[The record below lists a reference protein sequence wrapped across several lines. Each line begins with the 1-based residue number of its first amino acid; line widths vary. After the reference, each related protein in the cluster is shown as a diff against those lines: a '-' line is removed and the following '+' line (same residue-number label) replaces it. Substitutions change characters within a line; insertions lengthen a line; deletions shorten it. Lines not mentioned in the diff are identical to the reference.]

1 MKKVPLHV
9 AIIMDG
15 NGRWAQERNLPRY
28 IGHRVG
34 SESVRDVIEV
44 SLEKGIKYLT
54 LYTFSTENWQRP
66 RQEVEFLMKLFARLI
81 HEEIPILKEKG
92 VRFDI
97 TGDSTLIPGFLK
109 DKIDWAKNETKN
121 CTKLNLYL
129 AFSYGGRREIIHA
142 VNSILQKGIFSVDEN
157 TFRNFLYHPE
167 MPDPDMLI
175 RTGGEKRISNFL
187 LWQVAYTELF
197 FTDTLWPDFR
207 RDEFVNMLEEFS
219 MRDRRFG
226 KIK

>member
-1 MKKVPLHV
+1 MRGIPLHV

-15 NGRWAQERNLPRY
+15 NGRWAKERNLPRY

-44 SLEKGIKYLT
+44 AREYKIKNLT

-66 RQEVEFLMKLFARLI
+66 KEEVEFLMELFSRLLD
-81 HEEIPILKEKG
+81 EEIPLLKEKG
-92 VRFDI
+92 VKFDI
-97 TGDSTLIPGFLK
+97 TGDEELIPEFLR
-109 DKIDWAKNETKN
+109 DKIEWAKKETST
-121 CTKLNLYL
+121 CSDLNLYL
-129 AFSYGGRREIIHA
+129 AFSYGGRREIIHGI
-142 VNSILQKGIFSVDEN
+142 NRLLKEKRDSITEEE
-157 TFRNFLYHPE
+157 FRKYLYKPH

-197 FTDTLWPDFR
+197 FTNTLWPDFR
-207 RDEFVNMLEEFS
+207 RDEFINMIEEFGK
-219 MRDRRFG
+219 RERRFG
-226 KIK
+226 KVL

>member
-1 MKKVPLHV
+1 MKKIPLHV

-66 RQEVEFLMKLFARLI
+66 RQEVEFLLKLFARLI
-81 HEEIPILKEKG
+81 DEEIPILKEKG

-97 TGDSTLIPGFLK
+97 TGDSTLIPDFLK
-109 DKIDWAKNETKN
+109 DKIDWAKEETKN
-121 CTKLNLYL
+121 CIKLNLYL
-129 AFSYGGRREIIHA
+129 AFSYGGRREIIQA
-142 VNSILQKGIFSVDEN
+142 VNSILKRGIFSVDEH

-207 RDEFVNMLEEFS
+207 RDEFISMLEEFS

>member
-1 MKKVPLHV
+1 MKRIPLHV

-15 NGRWAQERNLPRY
+15 NGRWAKERNLPRY

-44 SLEKGIKYLT
+44 SLEKGIRYLT

-66 RQEVEFLMKLFARLI
+66 REEVEFLMRLFERLI
-81 HEEIPILKEKG
+81 GEEIPILKDKG
-92 VRFDI
+92 VKFDI
-97 TGDSTLIPGFLK
+97 TGDENLIPEFLK
-109 DKIDWAKNETKN
+109 ERIQWAKKETMDCN
-121 CTKLNLYL
+121 SLNLYL

-142 VNSILQKGIFSVDEN
+142 VKTILNRGVKELDEN
-157 TFRNFLYHPE
+157 TFREFLYHPE

-207 RDEFVNMLEEFS
+207 RDEFLEMLEEFAL
-219 MRDRRFG
+219 RDRRFG
-226 KIK
+226 KVK

>member
-1 MKKVPLHV
+1 MKRIPLHV

-15 NGRWAQERNLPRY
+15 NGRWAKERNLPRY

-44 SLEKGIKYLT
+44 SLEKGMRYLT

-66 RQEVEFLMKLFARLI
+66 REEVEFLMRLFERLI
-81 HEEIPILKEKG
+81 GEEIPVLKDKG
-92 VRFDI
+92 VKFDI
-97 TGDSTLIPGFLK
+97 TGDENLIPEFLK
-109 DKIDWAKNETKN
+109 ERIEWAKKETMDCN
-121 CTKLNLYL
+121 SLNLYL

-142 VNSILQKGIFSVDEN
+142 VNTILNRGVKDLDEN
-157 TFRNFLYHPE
+157 TFREFLYHPE

-207 RDEFVNMLEEFS
+207 RDEFLEMLEEFS
-219 MRDRRFG
+219 LRDRRFG
-226 KIK
+226 KVK

>member
-1 MKKVPLHV
+1 MSRIPLHV

-15 NGRWAQERNLPRY
+15 NGRWARERNLPRY

-44 SLEKGIKYLT
+44 SRKVGIKYLT

-66 RQEVEFLMKLFARLI
+66 KEEVEFLMRLFMRLI
-81 HEEIPILKEKG
+81 DEEIPILKNKG

-97 TGDSTLIPGFLK
+97 TGDEELIPDFLREKIEWAREETSNCK
-109 DKIDWAKNETKN
+109 D
-121 CTKLNLYL
+121 LHLYL
-129 AFSYGGRREIIHA
+129 AFSYGGRREIIH
-142 VNSILQKGIFSVDEN
+142 GINRLLKEKKSHITEEE
-157 TFRNFLYHPE
+157 FRNYLYRPS

-187 LWQVAYTELF
+187 LWQIAYTELF
-197 FTDTLWPDFR
+197 FTQTLWPDFR
-207 RDEFVNMLEEFS
+207 REEYLKMIEEFS
-219 MRDRRFG
+219 QRERRFG
-226 KIK
+226 RVS

>member
-1 MKKVPLHV
+1 MNRIPLHV

-15 NGRWAQERNLPRY
+15 NGRWAKERDLPRY

-44 SLEKGIKYLT
+44 SLEQGIKYLT

-66 RQEVEFLMKLFARLI
+66 REEVEFLMRLFERLI
-81 HEEIPILKEKG
+81 GEEIPVLKSKG

-97 TGDSTLIPGFLK
+97 TGDESLIPGFLK
-109 DKIDWAKNETKN
+109 EKIEWAKRETES
-121 CTKLNLYL
+121 CSDLHLYL
-129 AFSYGGRREIIHA
+129 AFSYGGRREIIH
-142 VNSILQKGIFSVDEN
+142 GIKRLIESEEKDIDEN
-157 TFRNFLYHPE
+157 TFRRFLYHPE

-207 RDEFVNMLEEFS
+207 RDEFLQMIDEFS
-219 MRDRRFG
+219 KRDRRFG
-226 KIK
+226 RVK